1 MASWPPLALALGA
14 ALAMTTLVWVASL
27 VKRDASNL
35 SPRAYLAVGL
45 VTLWGLR
52 LSFYI
57 LWRNWGRGEDY
68 RYREMRERNPA
79 TFPVR
84 SLLTVFWLQAVL
96 LWAISAP
103 LYQAQRRPDP
113 VSLTPLDI
121 LGLALFLVGLAF
133 EAGGDWQLARFKRD
147 PGNKGKVM
155 NRGLWRY
162 TRHPNYFGD
171 SRGGSSRPSRPT
183 ASTRSGRTH
192 SSPGSP
198 RPAPRTPDPG
208 VSPAAASYRS
218 A

>member
-1 MASWPPLALALGA
+1 MASWPPPALALGA

-133 EAGGDWQLARFKRD
+133 EAGGDSQLARFKRD

>member
-1 MASWPPLALALGA
+1 MASWPPPALALGA

-52 LSFYI
+52 LSLYI

>member
-1 MASWPPLALALGA
+1 MASWPPPALALGA

-121 LGLALFLVGLAF
+121 LGLALFLVALAF
-133 EAGGDWQLARFKRD
+133 EAGGDSQLARFKRD

>member
-1 MASWPPLALALGA
+1 MASWPPPALALGA

-27 VKRDASNL
+27 VKWDASNL

-45 VTLWGLR
+45 VTLWDLR

-57 LWRNWGRGEDY
+57 LWRNWGQGEDY

>member
-57 LWRNWGRGEDY
+57 LWRNWGQGEDY

>member
-1 MASWPPLALALGA
+1 
-14 ALAMTTLVWVASL
+14 
-27 VKRDASNL
+27 
-35 SPRAYLAVGL
+35 

>member
-1 MASWPPLALALGA
+1 MASWPPPALALGA

-27 VKRDASNL
+27 VKWDASNL

-45 VTLWGLR
+45 VTLWDLR

-133 EAGGDWQLARFKRD
+133 EAGGDSQLARFKRD
-147 PGNKGKVM
+147 PGNRGKVM

>member
-133 EAGGDWQLARFKRD
+133 EAGGDSQLARF
-147 PGNKGKVM
+147 
-155 NRGLWRY
+155 
-162 TRHPNYFGD
+162 
-171 SRGGSSRPSRPT
+171 RPSRPT

>member
-1 MASWPPLALALGA
+1 MASWPPPALALGA

-45 VTLWGLR
+45 VTLWDLR

-57 LWRNWGRGEDY
+57 LWRNWGQGEDY

-121 LGLALFLVGLAF
+121 LGLALFLVALAF
-133 EAGGDWQLARFKRD
+133 EAGGDSQLARFKRD

>member
-1 MASWPPLALALGA
+1 MASWPPPALALGA